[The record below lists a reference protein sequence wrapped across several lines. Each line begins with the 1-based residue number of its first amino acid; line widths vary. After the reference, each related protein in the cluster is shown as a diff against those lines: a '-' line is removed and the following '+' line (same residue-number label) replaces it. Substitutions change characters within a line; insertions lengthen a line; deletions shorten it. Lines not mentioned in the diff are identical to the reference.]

1 MAENSS
7 GGERAK
13 FRERIL
19 AFYTPPE
26 HASTMNSRA
35 FAVFAAAAVFFQTAR
50 AANDSFHAPDSIVLK
65 DGRTIHGLIIKN
77 SVDSIL
83 IQEEF
88 GEKTFP
94 KSEIVRVRDEPDVA
108 TYFTELI
115 SKGTLPSWRVMAND
129 LRTHDQIKSVVE
141 VPATTVTVGNFRN
154 VPYLSFLVN
163 RDIELNIYGDPN
175 HPAGVELGIYGS
187 RKNSEKLQKTLR
199 GYFAGFLGSREE
211 VAALYKI
218 GLKEGKATAGTLTFE
233 VTPPTAPDSE
243 GAWWVSL
250 YNLKRL
256 DSVRLPD
263 AKYAA
268 LTKPPHEVV
277 DSRGRVIATGWTNK
291 DLSQSAR
298 LVKLGGNAPILIRG
312 FYRDSNGDFRL
323 TGQPAK

>member
-1 MAENSS
+1 
-7 GGERAK
+7 
-13 FRERIL
+13 
-19 AFYTPPE
+19 
-26 HASTMNSRA
+26 MNSRA
-35 FAVFAAAAVFFQTAR
+35 IAIFAAAAAICSAAR
-50 AANDSFHAPDSIVLK
+50 GANDSFHAPDSIVLK
-65 DGRTIHGLIIKN
+65 DGHTIHGLIIKN

-83 IQEEF
+83 MQEEF
-88 GEKTFP
+88 GEKTYP
-94 KSEIVRVRDEPDVA
+94 KSEIVRVLDEPDTG

-115 SKGTLPSWRVMAND
+115 SRGTLPSWRVMAND

-187 RKNSEKLQKTLR
+187 RKNDVKLQKVLR

-218 GLKEGKATAGTLTFE
+218 GLKEGKAKAGTLTFE

-243 GAWWVSL
+243 GAWWVSI
-250 YNLKRL
+250 YNLKAL

-268 LTKPPHEVV
+268 LTKPPSEVV
-277 DSRGRVIATGWTNK
+277 DSRGRVIATGWTSK
-291 DLSQSAR
+291 DLSQSVR
-298 LVKLGGNAPILIRG
+298 RVKLGGKAPVLVRG

-323 TGQPAK
+323 NGPSAK